1 MLKTLRK
8 DTQKL
13 VLLAILTAIVITLQV
28 LAVLVPTYPFN
39 YNLALIPI
47 VIGAAM
53 ISPLAAC
60 WLGIVFGT
68 VVLLSDPVII
78 FFWVHNPV
86 MTILVVLI
94 RGALSGFFAGV
105 IYRML
110 EDKGKII
117 AVIVAAIVCA
127 ITNTG
132 IFVIGAYA
140 FFLPVLEAFGIEG
153 LTNIASYA
161 FSVMIT
167 INFLIELGICLVFSP
182 VIIRLIQYGNTI
194 FGKSK

>member
-1 MLKTLRK
+1 MQSKTIYN
-8 DTQKL
+8 TQKL

-47 VIGAAM
+47 VIAAAM

-68 VVLLSDPVII
+68 VVLLADPVII
-78 FFWVHNPV
+78 FFWTHNPL
-86 MTILVVLI
+86 MTVLVVLI
-94 RGALSGFFAGV
+94 RGALSGYFAGI
-105 IYRML
+105 IYKML
-110 EDKGKII
+110 EDKGKLTAVII
-117 AVIVAAIVCA
+117 AAVVCA

-132 IFVIGAYA
+132 IFVVGAYA
-140 FFLPVLEAFGIEG
+140 FFLPVLESFGIEG
-153 LTNIASYA
+153 LANIASYA

-167 INFLIELGICLVFSP
+167 INFLIELSICLVFSP
-182 VIIRLIQYGNTI
+182 VIIRLIR
-194 FGKSK
+194 FGESTFKKNK